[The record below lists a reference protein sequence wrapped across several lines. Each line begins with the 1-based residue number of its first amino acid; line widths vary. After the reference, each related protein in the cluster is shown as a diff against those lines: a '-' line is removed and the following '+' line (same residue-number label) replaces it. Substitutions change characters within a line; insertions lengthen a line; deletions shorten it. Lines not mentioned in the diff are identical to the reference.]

1 MSVMGKKV
9 GQPPVEPGSSTAG
22 SPSVH
27 KIQGSVGII
36 FTGQG
41 TVHAFNGFRCDLYR
55 VDGAVGYRLK
65 LGWLVYNCLYAVRE
79 FSRQDTVNDHIR
91 NQYLSLGVAD
101 SRLRLDNAQEYLV
114 IFIRIF
120 NPSGC
125 PALFL
130 RLFPGLLFLSLL

>member
-55 VDGAVGYRLK
+55 VYGAVGYRLETGMAGIQ
-65 LGWLVYNCLYAVRE
+65 LP
-79 FSRQDTVNDHIR
+79 
-91 NQYLSLGVAD
+91 
-101 SRLRLDNAQEYLV
+101 LRCPG
-114 IFIRIF
+114 IF
-120 NPSGC
+120 PTGH
-125 PALFL
+125 
-130 RLFPGLLFLSLL
+130 G

>member
-55 VDGAVGYRLK
+55 VLSGKFPDSVKAVVYQPSQFQPVSNGTINTVK
-65 LGWLVYNCLYAVRE
+65 VTAETSIFPLG
-79 FSRQDTVNDHIR
+79 SQI
-91 NQYLSLGVAD
+91 
-101 SRLRLDNAQEYLV
+101 
-114 IFIRIF
+114 
-120 NPSGC
+120 
-125 PALFL
+125 PASAWTM
-130 RLFPGLLFLSLL
+130 RRSTW